1 MSDHN
6 GSGEITVEYLES
18 FLDVWNDHD
27 LDGIVEMLNSDC
39 LYITGS
45 GDRFSGHDEIRKGLA
60 GFLETFPD
68 AHWYDAKHFVSGDRG
83 ASEWIFTA
91 TGSDGT
97 RFELD
102 ACDLFTFRNGRI
114 SVVSAY
120 RRERQD

>member
-1 MSDHN
+1 MTDNTTHD
-6 GSGEITVEYLES
+6 EVTIDFLER
-18 FLDVWNDHD
+18 FLEGWNRHD
-27 LDGIVEMLNSDC
+27 LDGILQMLNRDC

-45 GDRFSGHDEIRKGLA
+45 GDRFQGHDEIREGLA

-68 AHWYDAKHFVSGDRG
+68 AHWYEARHFVSSDRG

-102 ACDLFTFRNGRI
+102 SCDLFTFRNGRI

-120 RRERQD
+120 RRERRV